1 MAHEGIG
8 CDRGFTDEIGSKSRT
23 LEALS
28 KIVKNN
34 EKNCQALFYIFV
46 LFCTN
51 TLFFNPLESSC
62 SKIYILGEISW

>member
-28 KIVKNN
+28 KIVK
-34 EKNCQALFYIFV
+34 K
-46 LFCTN
+46 
-51 TLFFNPLESSC
+51 
-62 SKIYILGEISW
+62 